1 MTYQLTSD
9 AQLIERMATGD
20 GRAREEF
27 SNRHRLSLYAR
38 VYALLADTRATDEV
52 LSETFELA
60 FHGAR
65 RFNPDGGSAVN
76 WLTEIA
82 RGLVRR
88 RQPPAFP

>member
-9 AQLIERMATGD
+9 AQLIDRMATGD

-27 SNRHRLSLYAR
+27 NHRHRLSLYAR
-38 VYALLADTRATDEV
+38 VYAVLADTRATDEV

-60 FHGAR
+60 FHGACG
-65 RFNPDGGSAVN
+65 FNPEAGSAVN

-88 RQPPAFP
+88 RGRSAFP